1 MAAYVLL
8 ASNYSDVDNIL
19 ETMSLS
25 NVSKQ
30 TWHSLS
36 CVLLVIGRS
45 PASIVKKKRNNKPV
59 PCFSRWLK
67 QSPVCPNHMFQRVM
81 QKLT

>member
-45 PASIVKKKRNNKPV
+45 PASIVKKKEIINQSLASLDDWNSPLYVQIICFKELCRN
-59 PCFSRWLK
+59 
-67 QSPVCPNHMFQRVM
+67 
-81 QKLT
+81 